1 MTHAR
6 LALFTLFL
14 LPGCYHAFDALEEL
28 DAGSRGDGG
37 SALEAGRPDGGALDA
52 DRCEDVCATPP
63 PAECIED
70 AILRTYAAVGACAEG
85 ACTYAASD
93 MPCMFGCAEGHCI
106 AGELTL
112 DAYLKA
118 SNTNEDDWFGI
129 SVSLSADGS
138 VLAVGAFRESSAA
151 TGINGDQSDN
161 SATQSG
167 AVYLF
172 RRGAGTW
179 TQEAYLKASNTN
191 ANDRFG
197 GSLSLSADGSVLVVG
212 VPDEDSATTGING
225 DQSDNSTTQSGAV
238 YVYRHD

>member
-1 MTHAR
+1 M
-6 LALFTLFL
+6 
-14 LPGCYHAFDALEEL
+14 
-28 DAGSRGDGG
+28 
-37 SALEAGRPDGGALDA
+37 GALGERSPTTGINGDQS
-52 DRCEDVCATPP
+52 DNS
-63 PAECIED
+63 
-70 AILRTYAAVGACAEG
+70 AIQSGAV
-85 ACTYAASD
+85 YLFRRS
-93 MPCMFGCAEGHCI
+93 
-106 AGELTL
+106 AGTWTQE
-112 DAYLKA
+112 AYLKA
-118 SNTNEDDWFGI
+118 SNTNEDDFFGS

-138 VLAVGAFRESSAA
+138 VLAVGALGEGSAA
-151 TGINGDQSDN
+151 TGINGDQNNNSADLSGAVYLFRRGAGDIWEQEAYIKASNTDTYDFFGSSVSLSADGSVLAVGALGEGSAATGINGDQNDN

-225 DQSDNSTTQSGAV
+225 EQSDNSATQSGAV